1 MTFTNI
7 IQRLHKTLFLVLI
20 ISITANIEINS
31 QNDFNINALKDSL
44 LVNKEQKSHLVKI
57 LVDSLLKTTEANEA
71 YPILDVLLDFN
82 DDEVIKL
89 LLYDVDFQTD
99 KEPINCIYPI
109 SDKLQ
114 KKVDKLNLLSIVLN
128 SDFLER
134 FVVSYRNPNWIVK
147 QDNLDIL
154 ISCLGNLYKLIDYK
168 QIYNKTKDN
177 TNKKKNLKLLIN
189 RLEAKY
195 KKN

>member
-7 IQRLHKTLFLVLI
+7 IQRLIKTLLLVLI

-44 LVNKEQKSHLVKI
+44 LVNKVQKSQLVKI
-57 LVDSLLKTTEANEA
+57 LVDSLLKTTEGYES
-71 YPILDVLLDFN
+71 YPILDVLFEFN

-89 LLYDVDFQTD
+89 LLNNIDLKTD
-99 KEPINCIYPI
+99 IEAISCDYPI
-109 SDKLQ
+109 Y
-114 KKVDKLNLLSIVLN
+114 KKFQEIDNLKIVSIVFN
-128 SDFLER
+128 SDFLEG
-134 FVVSYRNPNWIVK
+134 FKVNKKNPSWLFSEYNI
-147 QDNLDIL
+147 DIIANLIYYDYQKI
-154 ISCLGNLYKLIDYK
+154 NYKY
-168 QIYNKTKDN
+168 IYNKTKDN
-177 TNKKKNLKLLIN
+177 TNKKKNLELLIN

>member
-57 LVDSLLKTTEANEA
+57 LVDSLLKTTESNEA
-71 YPILDVLLDFN
+71 NPILDVLLEFN

-89 LLYDVDFQTD
+89 MLNNIDLKTD
-99 KEPINCIYPI
+99 IEAISCDYPI
-109 SDKLQ
+109 Y
-114 KKVDKLNLLSIVLN
+114 KKIQEIDNLKIVSIVFN
-128 SDFLER
+128 SDFLEG
-134 FVVSYRNPNWIVK
+134 FNVNKKNPSWIYSEF
-147 QDNLDIL
+147 NLDIIADL
-154 ISCLGNLYKLIDYK
+154 INYNYQKVNYKY
-168 QIYNKTKDN
+168 IYNKTKDN
-177 TNKKKNLKLLIN
+177 TNKKKNLELLIKK
-189 RLEAKY
+189 LEAKY
-195 KKN
+195 K